1 MSIRLSAADRRWHEA
16 VAVVRSVFF
25 TAAYAER
32 VERVGEEGAGWQG
45 PDAPRLRARAGL
57 IEPAR
62 WRKRTASGQALAKA
76 MRTRLAVSVTRA
88 ATFRSRSLIVVNS
101 ALARAWALGMASRTA
116 RTSQ

>member
-45 PDAPRLRARAGL
+45 PDAPAAQGAAGL

-62 WRKRTASGQALAKA
+62 RRKRTACGVRVADNAD
-76 MRTRLAVSVTRA
+76 
-88 ATFRSRSLIVVNS
+88 
-101 ALARAWALGMASRTA
+101 
-116 RTSQ
+116 